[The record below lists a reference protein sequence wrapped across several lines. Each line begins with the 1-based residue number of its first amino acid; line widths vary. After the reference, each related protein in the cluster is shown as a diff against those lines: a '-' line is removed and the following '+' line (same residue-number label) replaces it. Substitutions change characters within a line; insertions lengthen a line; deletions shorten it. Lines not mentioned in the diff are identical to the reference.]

1 MRITSAE
8 REIAYDFFSQFSAQ
22 VNAIIKK
29 FCLMILS
36 TGVSVAGVVIVQLS
50 SIRHNTARD
59 PPPPRLQESSSAL
72 TRKNNQPLFCKDL
85 FIFFCPLALMRNR
98 S

>member
-59 PPPPRLQESSSAL
+59 PPPVSRKAL
-72 TRKNNQPLFCKDL
+72 VHLLEKIISPSFVKIFLF
-85 FIFFCPLALMRNR
+85 FFVLWL
-98 S
+98 